1 MEVIL
6 NKRNFSL
13 EIPQK
18 VSYLKELL
26 LPWTLKWVLKIACS
40 AWYASFP
47 NENWSYLP
55 HTSVEKIEIIKFRFC
70 IRSVKN
76 FSRKRIR
83 KTFWSTHWHKFSWSM
98 TLCKLFFLSSDE
110 KILIMLSTTAS
121 SQFTPSNLRFYAP
134 YEMTLTKAKDKH
146 NHADFVWRVSNF
158 SKILNLQKNQEL
170 DAFYNAIFPTEFTLL
185 WNHKIRLLI
194 DRRIAKLVLD
204 LRLWKKKKKTFFK
217 RCVSY

>member
-18 VSYLKELL
+18 FSFYNIVSEIGTFITYTKGIWIFAPKINIRMYNLQFFYHSWDENSNLWRNSRCSFLKELL

-83 KTFWSTHWHKFSWSM
+83 KTTFWSTHWHKFSWSM
-98 TLCKLFFLSSDE
+98 TLCKLFFLSSD
-110 KILIMLSTTAS
+110 
-121 SQFTPSNLRFYAP
+121 
-134 YEMTLTKAKDKH
+134 
-146 NHADFVWRVSNF
+146 
-158 SKILNLQKNQEL
+158 
-170 DAFYNAIFPTEFTLL
+170 
-185 WNHKIRLLI
+185 
-194 DRRIAKLVLD
+194 
-204 LRLWKKKKKTFFK
+204 
-217 RCVSY
+217 